1 MWKGAL
7 QSAPQ
12 SKRFEVKVRAHYRQ
26 ASPSLSL
33 LGGVGR
39 RAEKTT
45 AFFFFFKTPLIKE
58 SSVEGLKEKNLSFLN
73 EQTSCFKGNY

>member
-7 QSAPQ
+7 QSDQQ
-12 SKRFEVKVRAHYRQ
+12 SKQFEVKVRAHYRQ

-33 LGGVGR
+33 LGGVGM

-45 AFFFFFKTPLIKE
+45 SFFFFKTPLIKE